1 LGVKDFNSVV
11 TPPKIAGIKANV
23 PFYKL
28 AWLINQS
35 FNIKLAFNL
44 DWTKS
49 NNETEISKHQHYFC
63 RFDDVEL
70 NWHLIQNKG
79 DMSYFFQTKP
89 MFDYLLIC
97 NGEDIYNYFE
107 RAMQSIKTNSKIDF
121 IHPFDFQLVKSKEAF
136 FNNFLKTKLFIEEY
150 LHV

>member
-1 LGVKDFNSVV
+1 MEL
-11 TPPKIAGIKANV
+11 
-23 PFYKL
+23 
-28 AWLINQS
+28 
-35 FNIKLAFNL
+35 
-44 DWTKS
+44 
-49 NNETEISKHQHYFC
+49 SKHQHYFC
-63 RFDDVEL
+63 RFEDVEL

-89 MFDYLLIC
+89 LFDYLLIC

-107 RAMQSIKTNSKIDF
+107 RAMQSIKSSPKIDF

-136 FNNFLKTKLFIEEY
+136 FNNFLKTKSFIEEY